1 MNSELWLFLHFTSW
15 TLILSFICYLFFFF
29 FCSFSFKYLNVTH
42 QFWILTLN
50 TYRGKEAGGSVGGG
64 GGGIL
69 HCCCCLGWGDT
80 FIKKM
85 RGFDVDLNETQ
96 VDPLEWMLVTLYL

>member
-1 MNSELWLFLHFTSW
+1 M
-15 TLILSFICYLFFFF
+15 
-29 FCSFSFKYLNVTH
+29 
-42 QFWILTLN
+42 
-50 TYRGKEAGGSVGGG
+50 GGG